1 MDNDMLRY
9 SRQIILDGIGFEGQK
24 KLKSAK
30 ILVAGAGG
38 LGSPALTYLAAAG
51 VGTIGIAD
59 FDTVALSNLNRQTL
73 HYTEDEGRKKIDSA
87 AEKLLKMNPDLNIIK
102 HNLRI
107 DIDNVEDLVRDYDV
121 VIDATDNFPV
131 RYLLSDCCYFLKIPI
146 IEGAAITYD
155 GILMTIIPDKTPC
168 YRCLYPMPPADG
180 VITTCTDSGILGM
193 VTGVMG
199 SLQALEAVKVVL
211 GLGETVSGRILIFD
225 ALDTDFRRVEWPKR
239 KECPLCGEHPT
250 ITELVEYTVK
260 CRTKLAWNQD
270 EVK

>member
-1 MDNDMLRY
+1 MDNDILRY
-9 SRQIILDGIGFEGQK
+9 SRQIILDGIGMEGQE
-24 KLKSAK
+24 KLKKAK
-30 ILVAGAGG
+30 VLVAGAGG

-59 FDTVALSNLNRQTL
+59 FDTVALSNLNRQTI
-73 HYTEDEGRKKIDSA
+73 HFTEDEGRKKTDSA
-87 AEKLLKMNPDLNIIK
+87 AEKLLKMNPELTIIK

-107 DIDNVEDLVRDYDV
+107 DIDTVEDLVQGYDV

-146 IEGAAITYD
+146 IEGAAIMYD

-193 VTGVMG
+193 VTGIIGTV
-199 SLQALEAVKVVL
+199 QALEAVKVIL
-211 GLGETVSGRILIFD
+211 GLGETVSGRLLIFD
-225 ALDTDFRRVEWPKR
+225 ALETDFRRVEWPRR

-250 ITELVEYTVK
+250 ITELVQYTVK
-260 CRTKLAWNQD
+260 CKTKIVWEPGEL
-270 EVK
+270 